1 MKWVNQKYNDHINDL
16 GRQFNAT
23 LYLYNNDMTYVN
35 AFGVDKVN
43 YNAYG
48 DMCRTAMQEYTFECD
63 TDLEALDLSNNR
75 RLILKTELRETGAVG
90 PTSPPLYIV
99 EKKYSEDK
107 KTYEY
112 KMCDAMIKT
121 MIPFDWDAIVQTSP
135 NTSVTFDWM
144 IRYIIRYVLNDASS
158 NNYNLNDLPN
168 SVSNCYIYKK
178 DLEGLNLTCRDVLDM
193 ILELCG
199 TGMRV
204 HQNKYGTSPWF
215 VFQCV
220 DPTNATSYYTAN
232 EDTIRDDLAYA
243 KEKYGPV
250 NSILFESEI
259 SESDNLERK
268 DDTSIANNGITQ
280 YKVSGNYILNND
292 NRATIIDMLYNRLNG
307 FEYYLCDLN
316 TTGYMALE
324 IYDNINISLN
334 NTNYLCKLTK
344 NTFILSDGLIETIVS
359 EKPTETYEIYESGS
373 PYDDKKARI
382 DVDKL
387 KGEIVLKTNSNGKLA
402 QVRLDSSGDSGSTI
416 QLSADNIDLT
426 GYITASDL
434 SGTGT
439 TTINGSNITTGQI
452 NCDLLNGGTINGQKF
467 KGSTNESV
475 VLQIGT
481 DSSGTMA
488 NNNSMELIYNN
499 DNSKLLGIYGK
510 FWNTQN
516 LKTVYFSSSTT
527 RFTFL
532 DGIVSAVRFDSSSLE
547 EIKKNFEKLPS
558 GLDIIKD
565 IDIYK
570 YHYKI
575 QSDDEKKNIGLVIG
589 DNYKYSKEITNEDN
603 SSVNLYSFVSV
614 CCKAIQE
621 QQKEI
626 EELKSQIEKLSKKMI
641 R

>member
-1 MKWVNQKYNDHINDL
+1 MKTVNQNYKDHINDL
-16 GRQFNAT
+16 GRQFSAGI
-23 LYLYNNDMTYVN
+23 YVYNNDMTFVN
-35 AFGVDKVN
+35 AYAVDKVQ
-43 YNAYG
+43 YDAYG
-48 DMCRTAMQEYTFECD
+48 DMCRTAMQQYTFECD
-63 TDLEALDLSNNR
+63 TDLETIDMSNNR
-75 RLILKTELRETGAVG
+75 RFILKHELRGSSIIS
-90 PTSPPLYIV
+90 PSSPPLYIV
-99 EKKYSEDK
+99 DKKYSEDK

-112 KMCDAMIKT
+112 TMCDAMIKT
-121 MIPFDWDAIVQTSP
+121 MIPFDWDTIVGSSYST
-135 NTSVTFDWM
+135 TTLYWL
-144 IRYIIRYVLNDASS
+144 IRYILNYII
-158 NNYNLNDLPN
+158 NNDTNYYNLNGLPSGVN
-168 SVSNCYIYKK
+168 NCTIYKK
-178 DLEGLNLTCRDVLDM
+178 DLEGLKLTCRDVLDM
-193 ILELCG
+193 ALELCG
-199 TGMRV
+199 TSMRV
-204 HQNKYGTSPWF
+204 QQFKYGTQPWF
-215 VFQCV
+215 RFYCV
-220 DPTNATSYYTAN
+220 DPTANTPYYFAT
-232 EDTIRDDLAYA
+232 EDTIKDNNAYI

-250 NSILFESEI
+250 NSILFKSEI
-259 SESDNLERK
+259 DESDNLERK
-268 DDTSIANNGITQ
+268 DDTSIATYGITQ
-280 YKVSGNYILNND
+280 YKVENNYLLNND
-292 NRATIIDMLYNRLNG
+292 NRSTIIDLLYNRLNG
-307 FEYYLCDLN
+307 LEYYLCDLN
-316 TTGYMALE
+316 TTGFMALE
-324 IYDNINISLN
+324 TYDNMDILIN
-334 NTNYLCKLTK
+334 NTHYLCKLTK
-344 NTFILSDGLIETIVS
+344 NNFTLDNGLEERIISD
-359 EKPTETYEIYESGS
+359 KPTETYEIYESGS

-481 DSSGTMA
+481 DSGGTMA

-510 FWNTQN
+510 FWNNQN

-626 EELKSQIEKLSKKMI
+626 EELKEQIEKLSKK
-641 R
+641 